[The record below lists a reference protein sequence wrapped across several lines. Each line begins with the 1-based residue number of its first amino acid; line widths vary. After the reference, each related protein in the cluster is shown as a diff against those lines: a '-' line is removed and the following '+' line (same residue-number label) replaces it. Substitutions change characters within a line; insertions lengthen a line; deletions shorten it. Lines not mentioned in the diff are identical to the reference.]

1 MRAIKVSQLDSN
13 MENVKK
19 PRKLLKREILQ
30 QAFNDWLSETSLH
43 GMKYF
48 VDSHVIAKIIWVSV
62 VFYFSWQ
69 GVDLQSIFR
78 DQLLLP
84 VSHMLV

>member
-48 VDSHVIAKIIWVSV
+48 VDSHFIAKIIWVRRV

-69 GVDLQSIFR
+69 R
-78 DQLLLP
+78 Y
-84 VSHMLV
+84 

>member
-1 MRAIKVSQLDSN
+1 MDGN
-13 MENVKK
+13 KK

-48 VDSHVIAKIIWVSV
+48 VDSHFIAKMIWVRRILYSNIGKGIDFQSV
-62 VFYFSWQ
+62 
-69 GVDLQSIFR
+69 FR